1 MSKNLIP
8 AQRRK
13 LIQEYLTTHKIAS
26 IADLSGMVETSE
38 ATIRR
43 DLEWLENE
51 GLLERTYG
59 GAILNKRY
67 NLESAYEQRAT
78 SFPEEKRL
86 IGEHAA
92 SLIENG
98 DIVFINSGTT
108 TAQIFHHIPKDANIT
123 VFTNNTIAAFEIG
136 NDIAFEIVLLGGTL
150 NAKVNAVTGSFS
162 VSNLSQ
168 IYADK
173 TFVGVDGIS
182 LKFGCTVPTNPEA
195 EIVRTMIA
203 RTRGL
208 VAVVTD
214 HSKWGVVSNFEV
226 AKVNQIHK
234 LITDDGINSGAY
246 DALVSQSVDVV
257 ITNPQ
262 KNGSSAFAVKG
273 SRI

>member
-1 MSKNLIP
+1 MIP

-13 LIQEYLTTHKIAS
+13 LIQDYLTTHKIAS
-26 IADLSGMVETSE
+26 ITDLSELVETSE

-59 GAILNKRY
+59 GAILNQRI

-78 SFPEEKRL
+78 SYPEKKRR
-86 IGEHAA
+86 IGERAA
-92 SLIENG
+92 SMIEDG
-98 DIVFINSGTT
+98 DIIFINSGTT
-108 TAQIFHHIPKDANIT
+108 TAQIFRYIPKDANVT
-123 VFTNNTIAAFEIG
+123 VITNNTVTAFEIG
-136 NDIAFEIVLLGGTL
+136 EDVGYEVILLGGTL
-150 NAKVNAVTGSFS
+150 NNKVNAVTGSLT
-162 VSNLSQ
+162 VNNLSQ
-168 IYADK
+168 VYADK

-182 LKFGCTVPTNPEA
+182 LKFGCTVPTSAEA

-214 HSKWGVVSNFEV
+214 HSKWGLVSNYEV
-226 AKVNQIHK
+226 AQVDQIHK
-234 LITDDGINSGAY
+234 LITDDGIDSGAY

-257 ITNPQ
+257 IAKLQ
-262 KNGSSAFAVKG
+262 
-273 SRI
+273 

>member
-13 LIQEYLTTHKIAS
+13 LIQEYLTSHKIAS

-59 GAILNKRY
+59 GAILNQRY

-92 SLIENG
+92 SLIEDG

-108 TAQIFHHIPKDANIT
+108 TAQIFHHIPKDAKIT

-136 NDIAFEIVLLGGTL
+136 DDIGYEVVLLGGTL
-150 NAKVNAVTGSFS
+150 NNKVNAVTGSYTL
-162 VSNLSQ
+162 SNLSH

-182 LKFGCTVPTNPEA
+182 LKFGCTVPTNAEA
-195 EIVRTMIA
+195 EIVRTMLV

-208 VAVVTD
+208 IAVVTD

-234 LITDDGINSGAY
+234 LVTDEGIDSGAY

-257 ITNPQ
+257 ITNHQ
-262 KNGSSAFAVKG
+262 NK
-273 SRI
+273 

>member
-13 LIQEYLTTHKIAS
+13 LIQEHLTTHKIAS
-26 IADLSGMVETSE
+26 IADLSGLVESSE

-59 GAILNKRY
+59 GAILNQRY

-86 IGEHAA
+86 IGERAV
-92 SLIENG
+92 SLIEDG

-108 TAQIFHHIPKDANIT
+108 TAQIFHHIPKDAKIT
-123 VFTNNTIAAFEIG
+123 VFTNNTIAAFEISD
-136 NDIAFEIVLLGGTL
+136 DIEYEVVLLGGRL
-150 NAKVNAVTGSFS
+150 NNKVNAVTGSLTIGY
-162 VSNLSQ
+162 LSQ

-182 LKFGCTVPTNPEA
+182 LKFGCTVPTNAEA
-195 EIVRTMIA
+195 EIVRMMIA
-203 RTRGL
+203 RTRGM

-226 AKVNQIHK
+226 AKVDQIHK
-234 LITDDGINSGAY
+234 LITDSGIDSGAY

-257 ITNPQ
+257 ITNHQ
-262 KNGSSAFAVKG
+262 KTDIE
-273 SRI
+273 R

>member
-13 LIQEYLTTHKIAS
+13 LIQEYLATHKIAS
-26 IADLSGMVETSE
+26 ITDLSGIVETSE

-59 GAILNKRY
+59 GAILNQRY

-136 NDIAFEIVLLGGTL
+136 DDIAYEIVLLGGTL

-195 EIVRTMIA
+195 EIVRMMIA

-208 VAVVTD
+208 VAIVTD

-226 AKVNQIHK
+226 AKVDQIQK
-234 LITDDGINSGAY
+234 LITDDGIDSGAY

-262 KNGSSAFAVKG
+262 VNLK
-273 SRI
+273 

>member
-13 LIQEYLTTHKIAS
+13 LIQEFLTTQKIAS
-26 IADLSGMVETSE
+26 IADLSGLVETSE

-59 GAILNKRY
+59 GAILNQRI
-67 NLESAYEQRAT
+67 NLESAYEQRVT
-78 SFPEEKRL
+78 SYPEEKRL

-92 SLIENG
+92 SLIEDG

-108 TAQIFHHIPKDANIT
+108 TARIFHYIPKDSHIT
-123 VFTNNTIAAFEIG
+123 VITNNTVAAFEIG
-136 NDIAFEIVLLGGTL
+136 DEVGYEIVLLGGTL
-150 NAKVNAVTGSFS
+150 NNKVNAVTGSIT
-162 VSNLSQ
+162 VGNLSQ
-168 IYADK
+168 VYADK
-173 TFVGVDGIS
+173 TFFGVDGIS

-214 HSKWGVVSNFEV
+214 HSKWGLVSNYEV
-226 AKVNQIHK
+226 AKVDQIHK
-234 LITDDGINSGAY
+234 LITDNGIDSGAY

-257 ITNPQ
+257 LTNPQ
-262 KNGSSAFAVKG
+262 KPDIE
-273 SRI
+273 R

>member
-13 LIQEYLTTHKIAS
+13 LIQEYLTAHKIAS
-26 IADLSGMVETSE
+26 IADLSGMMESSE

-59 GAILNKRY
+59 GAILSQRY

-92 SLIENG
+92 SLIEDG

-136 NDIAFEIVLLGGTL
+136 DDIEYDIVLLGGRL
-150 NAKVNAVTGSFS
+150 NNKVNAVTGSLT
-162 VSNLSQ
+162 VGYLSQ

-182 LKFGCTVPTNPEA
+182 LKFGCTVPTNAEA
-195 EIVRTMIA
+195 EIVRMMIA
-203 RTRGL
+203 RTRGI

-226 AKVNQIHK
+226 AKVDQIHK
-234 LITDDGINSGAY
+234 LVTDDGIGSGAY

-257 ITNPQ
+257 ITNHQ
-262 KNGSSAFAVKG
+262 KNLT
-273 SRI
+273 

>member
-26 IADLSGMVETSE
+26 ITDLSGIVETSE

-51 GLLERTYG
+51 GLLERIYG
-59 GAILNKRY
+59 GAILNQRY

-78 SFPEEKRL
+78 SFPEEKCL

-123 VFTNNTIAAFEIG
+123 VFTNNTIAAFEI
-136 NDIAFEIVLLGGTL
+136 NDDIAYEIVLLGGTL

-226 AKVNQIHK
+226 AKVDQIHK
-234 LITDDGINSGAY
+234 LITDDGIDSGAY

-262 KNGSSAFAVKG
+262 KNLT
-273 SRI
+273 

>member
-13 LIQEYLTTHKIAS
+13 LIQVYINAHKIAS
-26 IADLSGMVETSE
+26 VADLSGAVDVSE

-43 DLEWLENE
+43 DLEWLEKE

-59 GAILNKRY
+59 GAILNQRM
-67 NLESAYEQRAT
+67 NLESDYEQRAI
-78 SFPEEKRL
+78 SYPEEKRM
-86 IGEHAA
+86 IGAHAA
-92 SLIENG
+92 SLIESG

-108 TAQIFHHIPKDANIT
+108 TAQIFHHIPKDADIT

-136 NDIAFEIVLLGGTL
+136 NEVGYEIVLLGGRL
-150 NAKVNAVTGSFS
+150 NNKVNAVTGSLAIGY
-162 VSNLSQ
+162 LSQ

-173 TFVGVDGIS
+173 TFLGVDGIS
-182 LKFGCTVPTNPEA
+182 LKYGCTVPTNPEA
-195 EIVRTMIA
+195 EIVRMMIV

-214 HSKWGVVSNFEV
+214 HSKWGMVSNFEV
-226 AKVNQIHK
+226 AKVDQIHQ
-234 LITDDGINSGAY
+234 LITDDEHDSGAY
-246 DALVSQSVDVV
+246 DALVSKSVDVV

-262 KNGSSAFAVKG
+262 NTD
-273 SRI
+273 

>member
-13 LIQEYLTTHKIAS
+13 LIQEYLTAHKIAS
-26 IADLSGMVETSE
+26 IADLNGIVETSE

-59 GAILNKRY
+59 GAILSQRY

-78 SFPEEKRL
+78 SFPEKKRL
-86 IGEHAA
+86 IGERAA
-92 SLIENG
+92 SLIEDG

-108 TAQIFHHIPKDANIT
+108 TAQIFHHIPKDAKIT
-123 VFTNNTIAAFEIG
+123 VFTNNTIAAFDIG
-136 NDIAFEIVLLGGTL
+136 DDIGYEVVLLGGRL
-150 NAKVNAVTGSFS
+150 NNKVNAVTGNYAL
-162 VSNLSQ
+162 SNLSQ

-173 TFVGVDGIS
+173 TFIGVDGIS
-182 LKFGCTVPTNPEA
+182 MKFGCTVPTNPEA
-195 EIVRTMIA
+195 EIVRMMIA

-226 AKVNQIHK
+226 AKVEQIHK
-234 LITDDGINSGAY
+234 LITDDGIDSGAY
-246 DALVSQSVDVV
+246 DALVSQSVEVA
-257 ITNPQ
+257 ITDPQ
-262 KNGSSAFAVKG
+262 KNMDVREFPT
-273 SRI
+273 